1 MVALGDDAE
10 LPSLSAGIS
19 QHLQWHWLSSSGMAI
34 SPWPSSYSATG
45 GGVYLKPL
53 LGQIFME
60 SWAGSNTQR
69 EDCSNGVWSIHWIPL
84 RRIRSAG
91 PRTQP
96 WSGLTPSRPPE
107 TQLQAHSIPSHG
119 ISSTTSFAQGKH
131 GSKELRA
138 LRIHPISHC
147 SPSSQS
153 ATRLQEL

>member
-1 MVALGDDAE
+1 MALAVILRDGYLSLAQFLLCHWWWCVLETSPRADLHGVLGREQHAE
-10 LPSLSAGIS
+10 GRLFE
-19 QHLQWHWLSSSGMAI
+19 W
-34 SPWPSSYSATG
+34 
-45 GGVYLKPL
+45 GVEHPL
-53 LGQIFME
+53 
-60 SWAGSNTQR
+60 
-69 EDCSNGVWSIHWIPL
+69 DPL

-119 ISSTTSFAQGKH
+119 ISTTTSFAQGKH
-131 GSKELRA
+131 GSKELGA